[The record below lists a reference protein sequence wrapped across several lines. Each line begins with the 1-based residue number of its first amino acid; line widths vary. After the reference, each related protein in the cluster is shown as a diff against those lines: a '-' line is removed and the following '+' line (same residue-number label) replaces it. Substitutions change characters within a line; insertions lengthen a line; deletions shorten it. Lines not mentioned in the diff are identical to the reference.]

1 MMQMYVLLDNKYFCH
16 SNTNCVC
23 EREIY
28 YHLVTLLSIM
38 SENYSKTAGRLWMSY
53 ATESEQNKNLKMF
66 ASFLSMINAQLITL
80 QRATTDVE
88 KSKTLDKDLKELV
101 SIESDF
107 RTKISAQRDMT
118 ASNVRYAYTMAEI
131 DRLMFNLMPI
141 CVYWELVE
149 FPDGS
154 RFGDY

>member
-1 MMQMYVLLDNKYFCH
+1 
-16 SNTNCVC
+16 
-23 EREIY
+23 
-28 YHLVTLLSIM
+28 
-38 SENYSKTAGRLWMSY
+38 MSY